1 MNSSSPSFSISE
13 PSNIRYCVYP
23 LLTIYC
29 RHLFPGPSVLYCIV
43 LYCTV
48 LYCTVPLPGP
58 QWPCS
63 LCTKVLS
70 SDQGQEAA
78 RCSSVSS
85 PGLASQHWL
94 TLHWSGDILAW
105 PRPRPTAPVGCC
117 SASSRGCG
125 TWHA

>member
-13 PSNIRYCVYP
+13 PSNTR
-23 LLTIYC
+23 
-29 RHLFPGPSVLYCIV
+29 
-43 LYCTV
+43 YCTV
-48 LYCTVPLPGP
+48 YPTDYPLPLPLYCTVPLPGP

-85 PGLASQHWL
+85 PGLASQHRL
-94 TLHWSGDILAW
+94 TLAATLVSRYACLAAAPPHRTRLLLLRLL
-105 PRPRPTAPVGCC
+105 PRV
-117 SASSRGCG
+117 
-125 TWHA
+125 WHLTCIMYC